1 MEKTMKA
8 ERQPSRVQAF
18 LHSDAFRALVPL
30 ISLAVMLVAMNIL
43 TGGKMLTPKK
53 IRLLVGQV
61 YAPMIAATGVFFIMT
76 LGSID
81 FTEGSTLGVC
91 SCVIAILSRLDSPI
105 AVPLS
110 ILCGILCGAVIGAIN
125 GFFHVK
131 FKLASFIVTICTM
144 YLFRGICAYLT
155 TESAIPA
162 AKAITV
168 LDGMEFFEI
177 GGFSVGLKMV
187 ITLLVLVTA
196 FILFRF
202 TRIGNDVKA
211 VGSGETAARFSG
223 VRTDRVKFLAFAVA
237 GALTGLAAFVNVIKV
252 GSITATAGNQ
262 LETQILIGLVLGG
275 LPITGGAKVRFSNI
289 VCGMLMYFVL
299 DNGLTIMGFDSAPQ
313 QLIKGVIFLIF
324 VALTVDRKALK
335 VIK

>member
-1 MEKTMKA
+1 MEKTVKA
-8 ERQPSRVQAF
+8 ERQPSKIQTF
-18 LHSDAFRALVPL
+18 LRSDTFRGLVPI
-30 ISLAVMLVAMNIL
+30 ISLVLMLLVMNAL
-43 TGGKMLTPKK
+43 TEGRMLTPKK
-53 IRLLVGQV
+53 IRLLLGQV

-91 SCVIAILSRLDSPI
+91 SCVIALISQMDSPL
-105 AVPLS
+105 AVPLA
-110 ILCGILCGAVIGAIN
+110 IITGILCGAAIGAIN

-162 AKAITV
+162 SKAITSF
-168 LDGMEFFEI
+168 DGIEFFEI
-177 GGFSVGLKMV
+177 GGFSFGLKML
-187 ITLLVLVTA
+187 ITLIVLACA
-196 FILFRF
+196 FFLFRF
-202 TRIGNDVKA
+202 TRVGNDVKA

-223 VRTDRVKFLAFAVA
+223 VRTNRVKFLAFVAA
-237 GALTGLAAFVNVIKV
+237 GALTGLASFINVIKV

-289 VCGMLMYFVL
+289 VCGMMMYFVL
-299 DNGLTIMGFDSAPQ
+299 DSGLTIMGFDSTPQ
-313 QLIKGVIFLIF
+313 QLIKGIVFLIF

>member
-1 MEKTMKA
+1 MEKNNTE
-8 ERQPSRVQAF
+8 ERSSKLRAF
-18 LHSDAFRALVPL
+18 LSSETFRSLVPL
-30 ISLAVMLVAMNIL
+30 LSLLIMILVMNAL
-43 TGGKMLTPKK
+43 TGGRMLTPKK
-53 IRLLVGQV
+53 IRLLLGQV
-61 YAPMIAATGVFFIMT
+61 YAPLIAATGVFFIMT

-91 SCVIAILSRLDSPI
+91 SCVIAIISKLEFTGAIPVAII
-105 AVPLS
+105 A
-110 ILCGILCGAVIGAIN
+110 GILCGTLIGAIN
-125 GFFHVK
+125 GFFHVQ
-131 FKLASFIVTICTM
+131 FRLPSFIVTICTM

-155 TESAIPA
+155 TNSAIPA
-162 AKAITV
+162 SKAITS
-168 LDGMEFFEI
+168 LDAVEFFEI

-187 ITLLVLVTA
+187 ITIAVLLAA
-196 FILFRF
+196 FFLFRF
-202 TRIGNDVKA
+202 TRLGNDVKA
-211 VGSGETAARFSG
+211 IGSGETAARFSG
-223 VRTDRVKFLAFAVA
+223 VKTDRIKFFAFVCA
-237 GALTGLAAFVNVIKV
+237 GALTGLAAFINVIKV

-275 LPITGGAKVRFSNI
+275 LPISGGAKVRFSNI

-313 QLIKGVIFLIF
+313 QLIKGIIFLIF